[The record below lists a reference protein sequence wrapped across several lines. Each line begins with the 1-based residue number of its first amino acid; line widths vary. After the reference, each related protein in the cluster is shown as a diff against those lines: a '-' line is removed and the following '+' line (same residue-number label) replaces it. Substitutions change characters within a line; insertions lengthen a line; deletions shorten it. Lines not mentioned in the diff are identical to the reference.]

1 MVVAVANTMDLPE
14 RVLVH
19 RVSSRIG
26 LRRLP
31 FQSYNREQLV
41 TIVRSRLNKTANF
54 TADAIELCA
63 RKVAAVSGDAR
74 RALDICRRAAE
85 LAQVQGTPVDIG
97 NIRAALGEMNSS
109 PMVVAMQRATVHE
122 RTALSGSISTVLTGL
137 SWICVGIHSRGALP
151 SPVCA

>member
-1 MVVAVANTMDLPE
+1 MLIEIGVLSACVVSKLGLQVANTMDLPE

-54 TADAIELCA
+54 TSDAIELCA

-74 RALDICRRAAE
+74 RVRQLRHHFGTISRAYLSAASCFSSLSLSLARSRARERVLSLSPAGPSTRARR
-85 LAQVQGTPVDIG
+85 VMCPT
-97 NIRAALGEMNSS
+97 
-109 PMVVAMQRATVHE
+109 
-122 RTALSGSISTVLTGL
+122 
-137 SWICVGIHSRGALP
+137 
-151 SPVCA
+151 